1 MTWIG
6 SVERGRFAHV
16 VLPKDIDGIGLLQL
30 SVSRLNDLFAS
41 SASNKAKNQK
51 EGKLMIMM
59 IMMIIMM
66 IMMMMIMMMMMMM
79 MMMIHDL
86 SKSTRSSLCCTK
98 EWWLM

>member
-1 MTWIG
+1 
-6 SVERGRFAHV
+6 

-41 SASNKAKNQK
+41 SASNKARNQK
-51 EGKLMIMM
+51 EGKLMMMMIM
-59 IMMIIMM
+59 IMMILMM
-66 IMMMMIMMMMMMM
+66 ILMMMMM

-86 SKSTRSSLCCTK
+86 SKSTRLERSSICCTK